1 MIEDSERPQNGQ
13 VLVGGLDDMNKKE
26 RLAMAV
32 EYAEEAGLG
41 KNLDAVVATCVGCEE
56 ITLCSVFHYKEFTPG
71 VSPGCVEST
80 CPSCLIA
87 HANRYMEREK
97 NKATRKTEIPKQR
110 RKRGE
115 RAKRSQGVKI
125 ER

>member
-1 MIEDSERPQNGQ
+1 
-13 VLVGGLDDMNKKE
+13 MNKKE
-26 RLAMAV
+26 RLAVAV

-41 KNLDAVVATCVGCEE
+41 ENLDAVVATCVGCEE
-56 ITLCSVFHYKEFTPG
+56 ITLCSVFQ
-71 VSPGCVEST
+71 PGCVEST

-97 NKATRKTEIPKQR
+97 NKATRKTEVPKQR